1 MHKYTLVFFVLMGS
15 LVKACLAANVLYYSN
30 TDGSVIGVDV
40 NSGTTANTIPSNLFS
55 GAIVGASREMAFD
68 PTTRL
73 LWYTATDNAVYSV
86 NVDTRVSGPSISS
99 GRITGAAVGA
109 ERHIFI
115 DYSRRYLMLTT
126 TSGAI
131 QRFTLDT
138 QTSVAN
144 IPSTLFTDGNVGT
157 LRHLAS
163 DIRNGNIWYAAT
175 NGSFREFNPDSL
187 THTGRQISFG
197 EQVGANPGAYR
208 HFVIDPNA
216 DMMYYA
222 VTDGSLSS
230 ISLSTLKRGST
241 ILGSNVF
248 AGANP
253 GAGRIVSF
261 DVTGTVGGRGSNASF
276 VSNYVTLPFVILGP
290 GSYVTATLFYDAAA
304 AILTVTNAEVT
315 TQAVDA
321 SNATT
326 YDSVTGVVTIPKLD
340 FLGTTYRVNLNQ
352 IPGTLTF
359 SVGAVTL
366 VRS

>member
-1 MHKYTLVFFVLMGS
+1 MRKFAVALIALMAS
-15 LVKACLAANVLYYSN
+15 MTNVCLGANVLYYSN
-30 TDGSVIGVDV
+30 TDGSVIGLDIGSGATV
-40 NSGTTANTIPSNLFS
+40 NTLPSNLFQ
-55 GAIVGASREMAFD
+55 GAVVGAARETAFD
-68 PTTRL
+68 PVARL

-86 NVDTRVSGPSISS
+86 NVDTQASGPSISS
-99 GRITGAAVGA
+99 ANLAGAAVGA

-138 QTSVAN
+138 QSAVDS
-144 IPSTLFTDGNVGT
+144 IPSTFFTDGNVGT

-175 NGSFREFNPDSL
+175 DGSFREFNPDSL

-197 EQVGANPGAYR
+197 QQVGANPGAYR

-230 ISLSTLKRGST
+230 INLSTLTRGST

-253 GAGRIVSF
+253 GAGRIITY
-261 DVTGTVGGRGSNASF
+261 DVTGTPGGRGGNASF
-276 VSNYVTLPFVILGP
+276 VSNYATLPFVMLGP
-290 GSYVTATLFYDAAA
+290 SNYVTATLLYDPATG
-304 AILTVTNAEVT
+304 IVTVTNAEAT
-315 TQAVDA
+315 TQTVDPA
-321 SNATT
+321 IATT
-326 YDSVTGVVTIPKLD
+326 YEAGTGVATIPKLD
-340 FLGTTYRVNLNQ
+340 YLGTTYRVTLTQ
-352 IPGTLTF
+352 IPGTLSFT
-359 SVGAVTL
+359 VGTISPAQ
-366 VRS
+366 